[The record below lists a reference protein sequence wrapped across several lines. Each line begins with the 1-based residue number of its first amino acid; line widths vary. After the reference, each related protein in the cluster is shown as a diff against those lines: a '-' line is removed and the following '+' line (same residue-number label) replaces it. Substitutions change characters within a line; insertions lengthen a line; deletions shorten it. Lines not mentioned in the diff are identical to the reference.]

1 MTEEK
6 KEILIAKILDAH
18 SSLSD
23 EELDLILNDDEL
35 RDIYSVSA
43 YITGAYIRQPEFDMK
58 AEWNK
63 FRPRI
68 RRKPTAMHWI
78 MRVAAIFL
86 GVLFASSVVVKIIDS
101 AFTDDRRPVI
111 AKVEHS
117 PEIDD
122 KPVVHQNA
130 QVTESEE
137 EPEIRQEI
145 ESNNSY
151 GGNRHLTEAETSHP
165 GRSVSQ
171 DESDTDV
178 DEFLRIQEACID
190 NDLAMQVAE
199 SYAEEY
205 DDLATL
211 LDAVGTHN
219 PELDIMIK
227 KVTME

>member
-6 KEILIAKILDAH
+6 KEILIAKMLDTP

-35 RDIYSVSA
+35 CDIYSVSA
-43 YITGAYIRQPEFDMK
+43 NISGACIRQPEFDMN

-63 FRPRI
+63 FRPRL
-68 RRKPTAMHWI
+68 RRKPTTMHWI

-101 AFTDDRRPVI
+101 AFTYDQRPVI
-111 AKVEHS
+111 AKVEKS
-117 PEIDD
+117 TAIDNEA
-122 KPVVHQNA
+122 VVHHNI
-130 QVTESEE
+130 QVPKSEE
-137 EPEIRQEI
+137 EPEIKQRI
-145 ESNNSY
+145 ERNNS
-151 GGNRHLTEAETSHP
+151 GSNRHLTKTETNHP
-165 GRSVSQ
+165 GSTVPQ
-171 DESDTDV
+171 DESDIDV

-199 SYAEEY
+199 SYVEGY

-211 LDAVGTHN
+211 LNAAGTLN
-219 PELDIMIK
+219 PELDNMIK

>member
-6 KEILIAKILDAH
+6 KEILIAKILDAP

-43 YITGAYIRQPEFDMK
+43 YITGACIRQPEFDMK

-63 FRPRI
+63 FRPRL

-86 GVLFASSVVVKIIDS
+86 GVLLASSIVVKIIDS

-111 AKVEHS
+111 AKVEKTPTIDNEPDVHHNIQVS
-117 PEIDD
+117 KSEEAPEI
-122 KPVVHQNA
+122 KQ
-130 QVTESEE
+130 
-137 EPEIRQEI
+137 RI
-145 ESNNSY
+145 ERNNS
-151 GGNRHLTEAETSHP
+151 GSNRHLTEAETSHP
-165 GRSVSQ
+165 GSTVSQ
-171 DESDTDV
+171 DESDIDV